1 MIDLIKNTNSFGYNT
16 YILKDNNKSLIIDYN
31 NVEDLFFYFD
41 HSKDDIN
48 DNITITI
55 TKENYY
61 IYNLFLKLYTSIKNR
76 TPYINSKIFNNEDNS
91 KYQKLSKHIYNQ
103 PFHDNIIDWYS
114 DDTPTEFASRLI
126 IEKKKDIF
134 LITITKNTEK
144 FNLFPYIVRIRNNG
158 SRYNP

>member
-16 YILKDNNKSLIIDYN
+16 YIFKDNNKSLIIDYN

-61 IYNLFLKLYTSIKNR
+61 IYNLFLKLYTSI
-76 TPYINSKIFNNEDNS
+76 
-91 KYQKLSKHIYNQ
+91 
-103 PFHDNIIDWYS
+103 
-114 DDTPTEFASRLI
+114 
-126 IEKKKDIF
+126 
-134 LITITKNTEK
+134 
-144 FNLFPYIVRIRNNG
+144 
-158 SRYNP
+158 